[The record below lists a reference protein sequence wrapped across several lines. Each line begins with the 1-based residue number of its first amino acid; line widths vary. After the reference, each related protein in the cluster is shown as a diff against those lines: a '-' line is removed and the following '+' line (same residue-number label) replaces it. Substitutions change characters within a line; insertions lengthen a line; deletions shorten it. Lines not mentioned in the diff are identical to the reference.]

1 MTVTPETI
9 DSYFE
14 QYGWKYKRDE
24 DGDWIT
30 GFRGDVQSFRFFIR
44 MTEHWIYFT
53 ISPFIVA
60 PKDPV
65 CAQRLHTHLM
75 RLNRDINM
83 AKFCLDQDMDVV
95 LTVEL
100 PRESL
105 DYSEFSD
112 AIGALCHY
120 ADNHY
125 LEIINLAQNP
135 KAASPY
141 LKDAST
147 ENDLDWGEGAS

>member
-14 QYGWKYKRDE
+14 EYGWKYKRDE

-44 MTEHWIYFT
+44 LTEHWVYFT

-60 PKDPV
+60 PKDPA
-65 CAQRLHTHLM
+65 CQQRLHAHLL

-83 AKFCLDQDMDVV
+83 AKFCLDGDMDVV

-100 PRESL
+100 PRENF

-120 ADNHY
+120 ADNNY
-125 LEIINLAQNP
+125 LEILNLAQSP
-135 KAASPY
+135 EASSQY
-141 LKDAST
+141 LKEETAED
-147 ENDLDWGEGAS
+147 DLDWGEES

>member
-30 GFRGDVQSFRFFIR
+30 GFRGDVQSFRFFVR
-44 MTEHWIYFT
+44 LTEHWVYFT
-53 ISPFIVA
+53 ISPYIVA

-65 CAQRLHTHLM
+65 CQQRLHTHLM

-83 AKFCLDQDMDVV
+83 AKFCLDNDMDVV

-100 PRESL
+100 PREGF
-105 DYSEFSD
+105 DYSEFAD
-112 AIGALCHY
+112 AIGALSHY

-125 LEIINLAQNP
+125 VEVVNLAQSP
-135 KAASPY
+135 TAASQY
-141 LKDAST
+141 LVEATHED
-147 ENDLDWGEGAS
+147 DLDWGES